1 MRLQQA
7 SNDTGV
13 RTRSKG
19 PPPDDPLER
28 MPTDEEREQ
37 GFSRCS
43 MKAGGSRTKTSEV
56 ARSGSPSPPED
67 VTPKK
72 KSGAVRV
79 EIADDSPDESED
91 ERLPKVMSKKQVR
104 LDPAPKTIPTAHS
117 ATPEPEMPYLN
128 VPDVT
133 NAGKLGGLLK
143 KLPRK
148 TGFIPF
154 AAEDKQA
161 AYHLKAPV
169 EERGSSPEVLERLM
183 KSPIVV
189 TVGELLALL
198 KIGRAVKQELTM
210 KRVKSKKNGKQQF
223 GLVIEEESESEG
235 EEIAQAFPFA
245 ETEDEQNDDLPA
257 GAVHLSKIPF
267 VGTFI
272 VTTEARNG
280 VPAGAL
286 VWQDPFEQY
295 LNDVEAKGE
304 VPKEVYVAKDSQAL
318 CSVFPF
324 INGLEHFE
332 SLYDTGSQIVS
343 MASRVAD
350 RLGLIYDPDI
360 VINMQS
366 TNKQVEKSLGMA
378 KNIPFLFGDITVYL
392 QVHIIK
398 DPAYEVLLGRPFDAL
413 MTSTVY
419 NTADGGQTIKIQ
431 DPNST

>member
-1 MRLQQA
+1 
-7 SNDTGV
+7 
-13 RTRSKG
+13 
-19 PPPDDPLER
+19 
-28 MPTDEEREQ
+28 
-37 GFSRCS
+37 
-43 MKAGGSRTKTSEV
+43 
-56 ARSGSPSPPED
+56 
-67 VTPKK
+67 
-72 KSGAVRV
+72 
-79 EIADDSPDESED
+79 
-91 ERLPKVMSKKQVR
+91 
-104 LDPAPKTIPTAHS
+104 
-117 ATPEPEMPYLN
+117 MPYIN

-133 NAGKLGGLLK
+133 NAGKQGGPSK
-143 KLPRK
+143 KLPK
-148 TGFIPF
+148 KMGFVPF

-161 AYHLKAPV
+161 AYRLKAPV

-183 KSPIVV
+183 KSPIAV
-189 TVGELLALL
+189 TVGELLALS
-198 KIGRAVKQELTM
+198 KIGGAVKQELTM
-210 KRVKSKKNGKQQF
+210 KRVALGKSKKNGKQQF

-235 EEIAQAFPFA
+235 EGVAQAFPFA
-245 ETEDEQNDDLPA
+245 ETEDEQGDDLPA

-267 VGTFI
+267 VGTFV

-295 LNDVEAKGE
+295 LNDAEAKGE

-318 CSVFPF
+318 RSVFPF
-324 INGLEHFE
+324 INGSERFE

-366 TNKQVEKSLGMA
+366 ANKQVEKSLGMA

-413 MTSTVY
+413 TTSTVY
-419 NTADGGQTIKIQ
+419 NTADGGQTIKIR
-431 DPNST
+431 DPNSARSAMIPTFPRGQKRFVTREVEEGFQ